1 MVSLNL
7 LRCLSERLSI
17 SIIKSCYFRYRNLN
31 SVALEYTGEGD
42 GLLRASCPPPSGP
55 RCARLKSFPTIL
67 SNLVVRTHP
76 EAISR
81 LSHRA
86 SSKNR
91 PENFIW
97 WRGVDSNHRRLSQQ
111 IYSLPPLATR
121 EPLQSKERILYT
133 APDSVNRFPVNSAFN
148 LQFFL
153 PCPILSTE

>member
-7 LRCLSERLSI
+7 PRYLSERLSI
-17 SIIKSCYFRYRNLN
+17 STIKSCYFQYRNLKF
-31 SVALEYTGEGD
+31 SRFRTWRRG
-42 GLLRASCPPPSGP
+42 GLLQASSPAPSKP

-86 SSKNR
+86 SSQNR
-91 PENFIW
+91 HENFIW

-111 IYSLPPLATR
+111 IYSLPPFATR
-121 EPLQSKERILYT
+121 EPLQSKVRILYT
-133 APDSVNRFPVNSAFN
+133 APDSVNRFPANSAFN